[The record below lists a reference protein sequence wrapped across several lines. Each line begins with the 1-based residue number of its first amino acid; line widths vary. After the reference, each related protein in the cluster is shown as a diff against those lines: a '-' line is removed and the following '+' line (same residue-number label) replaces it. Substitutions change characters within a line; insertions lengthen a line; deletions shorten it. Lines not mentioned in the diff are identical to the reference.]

1 MNTLVATFFSLALL
15 VQTTSAGP
23 GRVVNLVLPRDLSA
37 NEAVWIE
44 LKLGVIARG
53 AEIEIETTEGKALG
67 VISPHGIRA
76 GDEAGTYTVPVP
88 PEAISNKRLSVRL
101 TLKQTD
107 RSKRA
112 PTTKEVKNVRLK
124 ITSPVR

>member
-15 VQTTSAGP
+15 FQPTSAGA
-23 GRVVNLVLPRDLSA
+23 GRVVNLVLPRDVSA

-44 LKLGVIARG
+44 LKLGALARG
-53 AEIEIETTEGKALG
+53 AEIEIETTEGKMLG
-67 VISPHGIRA
+67 VISPHGIRS

-88 PEAISNKRLSVRL
+88 TEVISNKRLSIRL
-101 TLKQTD
+101 TLKQLD
-107 RSKRA
+107 HSKRA

-124 ITSPVR
+124 ITSPVQ

>member
-15 VQTTSAGP
+15 VQTTNAGP

-88 PEAISNKRLSVRL
+88 TEAISNKRLSVRL
-101 TLKQTD
+101 TLKQAD

>member
-53 AEIEIETTEGKALG
+53 VEIEIETTEGKALG

>member
-15 VQTTSAGP
+15 FQTTSAGP

-44 LKLGVIARG
+44 LRVGAIARG
-53 AEIEIETTEGKALG
+53 VEIEIETTEGKMLG
-67 VISPHGIRA
+67 VISPHGVRL

-88 PEAISNKRLSVRL
+88 PEVISNNRLSIRL
-101 TLKQTD
+101 ILKQTD

-112 PTTKEVKNVRLK
+112 PTAREIRNVRLK

>member
-53 AEIEIETTEGKALG
+53 VEIEIETTEGKALG

-101 TLKQTD
+101 TLKQAD

>member
-76 GDEAGTYTVPVP
+76 GDESGTYTVPVP

-101 TLKQTD
+101 TLKQAD